1 MSAVKFEIASLMR
14 QMKSTL
20 PEGASYPVV
29 TGGEVVNESRDDK
42 KTVTL
47 LTYRIVDDLPTNVLR
62 EYVKNLLEPTFAS
75 IDEVTGVD
83 VNGGTEKY
91 LEVSL

>member
-1 MSAVKFEIASLMR
+1 MWLALNPRRVSGRGVSRWSLKPEADVSAVKFEIAPLMR

-62 EYVKNLLEPTFAS
+62 EYVKNLL
-75 IDEVTGVD
+75 
-83 VNGGTEKY
+83 
-91 LEVSL
+91 